1 MGQRGPRPLPANVH
15 QLRGNPSK
23 IPQAALDAQAFVD
36 VEIPNCPAFLKD
48 EARREYRRIGPLLG
62 AAKLVTQL
70 DRGPL
75 AAYCV
80 SYARWVHA
88 EKKLA
93 ELGDEGHE
101 AVTPSGYKQQGV
113 WLQIS
118 YRAQDQMLKFAR
130 EFGLTPSARSALR
143 VQAAVGQGSLF
154 PDEDPMGAFL
164 AAGAGTGAAGA

>member
-23 IPQAALDAQAFVD
+23 IPQGTLDAQAFVD
-36 VEIPNCPAFLKD
+36 VEIPNCPQFLKD
-48 EARREYRRIGPLLG
+48 EARREYRRIGPLLA
-62 AAKLVTQL
+62 AAKLVTLL
-70 DRGPL
+70 DRGSL

-80 SYARWVHA
+80 NYARWVHA

-93 ELGDEGHE
+93 DLGDAGHE
-101 AVTPSGYKQQGV
+101 AVTPSGYKQIGV

-118 YRAQDQMLKFAR
+118 HRAQDQMLKFAR
-130 EFGLTPSARSALR
+130 EFGLTPSARSALH
-143 VQAAVGQGSLF
+143 VQAAAGQASLF

-164 AAGAGTGAAGA
+164 QAGAGAAGA